1 MEEDT
6 MQTERFAP
14 VQKLNIHLDPQIE
27 LETLQ
32 DIIARIY
39 KNSGCSPCGRLSFT
53 INAVDPAEVS
63 PIVGVLGKINGVRGV
78 EASF

>member
-1 MEEDT
+1 M
-6 MQTERFAP
+6 TERFEP
-14 VQKLNIHLDPQIE
+14 VQKVNIHLDPKVE

-53 INAVDPAEVS
+53 INAVDPAEIS
-63 PIVGVLGKINGVRGV
+63 PIVRGLDKIPAVRGI
-78 EASF
+78 EAG

>member
-1 MEEDT
+1 

-14 VQKLNIHLDPQIE
+14 VPKLTIHLDPKVE
-27 LETLQ
+27 LEALQ

-63 PIVGVLGKINGVRGV
+63 PVLGSLSKLGAVRGV

>member
-1 MEEDT
+1 

-53 INAVDPAEVS
+53 INAVDPAVVS
-63 PIVGVLGKINGVRGV
+63 QAAGALSKVAGVRSV
-78 EASF
+78 ELGF

>member
-1 MEEDT
+1 
-6 MQTERFAP
+6 MQTERFLP
-14 VQKLNIHLDPQIE
+14 VAKVNIHLDPKVE

-53 INAVDPAEVS
+53 INAVDPAEIS
-63 PIVGVLGKINGVRGV
+63 PLVRGLDKV
-78 EASF
+78 AAVRSIDAG